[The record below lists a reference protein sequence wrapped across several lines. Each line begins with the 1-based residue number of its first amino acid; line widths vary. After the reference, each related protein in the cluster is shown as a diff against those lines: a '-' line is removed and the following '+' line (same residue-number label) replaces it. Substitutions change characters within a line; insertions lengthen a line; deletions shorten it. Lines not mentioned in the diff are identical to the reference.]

1 MNKIAKT
8 ISEELQV
15 KEAQVEAAIKL
26 IDEGNTIPFI
36 ARYRKEVTGGLSD
49 EQLRTLGERLN
60 YLRNLE
66 QRKEEV
72 VKSIDEQGKLT
83 DEILQSI
90 AIANTLAEVEDIYR
104 PYKQK
109 KKTRATVAKAK
120 GLEPLAEIIIE
131 QKETRPIQEIAKE
144 YINIESLSEEDKKN
158 KDKVV
163 GTEEDAIQGALDI
176 IAENIS
182 DNPKYRKE
190 IKRQCYREGM
200 IITTATKEEEKSNYE
215 MYYEYSEPLKYIPS
229 HRILAINRGEKE
241 EFLKVKIEKPE
252 EKILQYIEK
261 DIIKG
266 ETQFTQMLKDTI
278 LDSFKRLIEPSIDRE
293 IRSDLTEKAEDKAI
307 KVFGQN
313 SKQLLLGAPIKGKTV
328 MGFDPAYRT
337 GCKIAVI
344 DETGKL
350 LDYTTV
356 YPTEPQ
362 NDVEGA
368 KKELL
373 KLIEK
378 DKVDMIAIGNGTASR
393 ESEMFVAD
401 MIKETDRDV
410 HYVIVSEAGAS
421 VYSASKLATE
431 EYPDINVSIRGA
443 ISIARRLQ
451 DPLAELVKI
460 DPKAIGVGQ
469 YQHDVNQK
477 KLAESLTG
485 VVEDSVNKVGVDVN
499 TATPSL
505 LSYVS
510 GINNTIAKNIVKYR
524 DENGKLKNRKE
535 LLKVPKLGK
544 VAFEQCAGFLRIMDG
559 DNPLEITAVHPESYE
574 ATEKLLEKLG
584 FKKEDLKDKIKL
596 DELRQKLKTV
606 DVKNLSQELGIGEM
620 TLTDI
625 ISELS
630 KPGRDPREDMPKPI
644 LRSDVLKLDDLKEG
658 MILTGTVRNVIDF
671 GAFVDIGVKHD
682 GLVHIS
688 EMSDKFIKNP
698 SDVVSVGDIVKVKV
712 IKIDKDRQKVGLSMK
727 C

>member
-1 MNKIAKT
+1 MDKIINT
-8 ISEELQV
+8 IAEELNI
-15 KEAQVEAAIKL
+15 KPNQVESTVKL
-26 IDEGNTIPFI
+26 IDAGNTIPFI

-49 EQLRTLGERLN
+49 EILRDLGERLT

-66 QRKEEV
+66 KRKEEII
-72 VKSIDEQGKLT
+72 KSIDEQGKLT
-83 DEILQSI
+83 DEILQAV
-90 AIANTLAEVEDIYR
+90 AIAKTLSEVEDIYR

-120 GLEPLAEIIIE
+120 GLEPLAKIIIE
-131 QKETRPIQEIAKE
+131 QKEVKPIEEVAKE
-144 YINIESLSEEDKKN
+144 YVNIDKLSDEDKKN

-163 GTEEDAIQGALDI
+163 ATVEDAIQGALDI
-176 IAENIS
+176 IAEDIS
-182 DNPKYRKE
+182 DNAKYRKE
-190 IKRQCYREGM
+190 IKRICYREGQVV
-200 IITTATKEEEKSNYE
+200 TRASKPEEKSNYE
-215 MYYEYSEPLKYIPS
+215 MYYEYQEAIKFIPS

-241 EFLKVKIEKPE
+241 EFLKIKLEKPE
-252 EKILQYIEK
+252 EKILKYIEK
-261 DIIKG
+261 DIIKNT
-266 ETQFTQMLKDTI
+266 TQFTEMLKTTI
-278 LDSFKRLIEPSIDRE
+278 EDSFKRLIEPSVDRE
-293 IRSDLTEKAEDKAI
+293 IRSDLTEKAEEKAI
-307 KVFGQN
+307 KVFGKN

-337 GCKIAVI
+337 GCKIAII

-362 NDVEGA
+362 NDVVGA
-368 KKELL
+368 RRELL

-401 MIKETDRDV
+401 MIKDTKRDV

-524 DENGKLKNRKE
+524 DENGKLKNRKQ

-544 VAFEQCAGFLRIMDG
+544 VAFEQCA
-559 DNPLEITAVHPESYE
+559 
-574 ATEKLLEKLG
+574 
-584 FKKEDLKDKIKL
+584 
-596 DELRQKLKTV
+596 
-606 DVKNLSQELGIGEM
+606 
-620 TLTDI
+620 
-625 ISELS
+625 
-630 KPGRDPREDMPKPI
+630 
-644 LRSDVLKLDDLKEG
+644 
-658 MILTGTVRNVIDF
+658 
-671 GAFVDIGVKHD
+671 
-682 GLVHIS
+682 
-688 EMSDKFIKNP
+688 
-698 SDVVSVGDIVKVKV
+698 
-712 IKIDKDRQKVGLSMK
+712 
-727 C
+727 